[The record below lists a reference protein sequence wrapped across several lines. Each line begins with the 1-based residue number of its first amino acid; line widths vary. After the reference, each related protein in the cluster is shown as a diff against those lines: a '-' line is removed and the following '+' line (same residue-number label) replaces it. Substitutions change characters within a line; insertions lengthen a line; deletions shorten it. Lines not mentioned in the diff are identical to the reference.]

1 MVNNM
6 DFGKRLKMIRKLH
19 NVTQQELADALNISR
34 STIAGYET
42 KGKEPDYATLIRISD
57 YFHISV
63 DNLLRESIKQ
73 SNSVIVSCKCNN
85 CKEIYQLPLFCPKCG
100 SKLQYND
107 NNNLL

>member
-1 MVNNM
+1 M

-19 NVTQQELADALNISR
+19 NVTQQELADTLNISR

-57 YFHISV
+57 YFNISV

-85 CKEIYQLPLFCPKCG
+85 CKEIYRLPLFCSKCG
-100 SKLQYND
+100 NSLQYKD